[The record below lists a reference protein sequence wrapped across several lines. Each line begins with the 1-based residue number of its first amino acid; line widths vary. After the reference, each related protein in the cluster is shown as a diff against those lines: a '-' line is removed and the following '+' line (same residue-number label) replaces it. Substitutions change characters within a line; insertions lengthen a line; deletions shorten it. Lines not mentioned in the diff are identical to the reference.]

1 MLFAVI
7 AVFAMP
13 ADPVNVWLF
22 AQEDPTAEIVEPVL
36 ANPLSMALRLLVT
49 LTAPPID
56 AWYVV
61 VWVTMVA
68 A

>member
-1 MLFAVI
+1 M
-7 AVFAMP
+7 AVFATP
-13 ADPVNVWLF
+13 ADPVKVWLF
-22 AQEDPTAEIVEPVL
+22 AQEDPTAEIVEPAF

>member
-22 AQEDPTAEIVEPVL
+22 AQEDPTAEIVEKRALALARPYRLDCWTGDDMYPVTTSR
-36 ANPLSMALRLLVT
+36 NRKC
-49 LTAPPID
+49 
-56 AWYVV
+56 
-61 VWVTMVA
+61 
-68 A
+68 